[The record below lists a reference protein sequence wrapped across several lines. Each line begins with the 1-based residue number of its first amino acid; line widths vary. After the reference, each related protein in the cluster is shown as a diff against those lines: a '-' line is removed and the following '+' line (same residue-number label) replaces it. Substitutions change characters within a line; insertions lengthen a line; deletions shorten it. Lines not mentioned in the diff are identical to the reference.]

1 MLCHIFNP
9 ELLFFFPH
17 PPQIG
22 NFFGDVE
29 PYLMYALYNNS
40 IFSRR
45 QTFHYQ
51 SACEPV
57 SSSHTGAAP
66 RGFFV
71 VREPLTHFRDVSV
84 DQSPLFNSRLERLS
98 GEEEQGDLNLAKQN
112 LFPARKRLARLF
124 LRFFYVLLRAL
135 KSVSGVRLQLFWS
148 IFHFSHFWFF
158 FYLTTDCVPTSLM
171 KTIGKSTGQSH

>member
-1 MLCHIFNP
+1 MPFLNSLTQNF
-9 ELLFFFPH
+9 LFRPH

-22 NFFGDVE
+22 HFFGDVE
-29 PYLMYALYNNS
+29 PYLMHALYNNS

-71 VREPLTHFRDVSV
+71 VSEQLTLLGVLSV
-84 DQSPLFNSRLERLS
+84 ERSPLFNSGLERLRGPRS
-98 GEEEQGDLNLAKQN
+98 GQGHL
-112 LFPARKRLARLF
+112 
-124 LRFFYVLLRAL
+124 
-135 KSVSGVRLQLFWS
+135 S
-148 IFHFSHFWFF
+148 
-158 FYLTTDCVPTSLM
+158 LT
-171 KTIGKSTGQSH
+171 K

>member
-1 MLCHIFNP
+1 MTLSPTWCTRSTTIPSSPGARLSTTSPLVSRSAAATP
-9 ELLFFFPH
+9 EQH
-17 PPQIG
+17 P
-22 NFFGDVE
+22 E
-29 PYLMYALYNNS
+29 ASLWWE
-40 IFSRR
+40 SRLR
-45 QTFHYQ
+45 T
-51 SACEPV
+51 SEM
-57 SSSHTGAAP
+57 
-66 RGFFV
+66 
-71 VREPLTHFRDVSV
+71 V

-158 FYLTTDCVPTSLM
+158 FLLDNRLCSHEFDENDREKHRPKPLTALKVWHNIQNTP
-171 KTIGKSTGQSH
+171 

>member
-1 MLCHIFNP
+1 M
-9 ELLFFFPH
+9 LFFFPH

-22 NFFGDVE
+22 HFFGDVE

-71 VREPLTHFRDVSV
+71 VREQLTHFRVVSV
-84 DQSPLFNSRLERLS
+84 DQSPLFNSGLERLRA
-98 GEEEQGDLNLAKQN
+98 EVEQGHLNLAKQT
-112 LFPARKRLARLF
+112 LFPCKEKVGKTFLEILRCTAARIEK
-124 LRFFYVLLRAL
+124 
-135 KSVSGVRLQLFWS
+135 
-148 IFHFSHFWFF
+148 
-158 FYLTTDCVPTSLM
+158 C
-171 KTIGKSTGQSH
+171 